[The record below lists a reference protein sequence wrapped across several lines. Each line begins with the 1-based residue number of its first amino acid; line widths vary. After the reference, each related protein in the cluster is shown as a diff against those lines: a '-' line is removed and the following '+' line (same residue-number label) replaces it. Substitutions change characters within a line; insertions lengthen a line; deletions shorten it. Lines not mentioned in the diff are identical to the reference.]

1 MGLTPLGGVMMGTRT
16 GDLDPAIIP
25 FVIDREPE
33 MADAERIRHVF
44 NKESGLL
51 GISEKSSD
59 MRDIIAGKNAGD
71 EKCAL
76 AYDLYVDR
84 LRKYIAQYFGVLNG
98 ADAIV
103 FTAGIGENSAEVRAS
118 VLRRSTSRAITNSSS
133 VGITNTLT
141 ADSAVVMSPTCPKT
155 FFSGST
161 SIPNQVRPSKT
172 EARTSAEFS
181 PIPAVKVFVIPTD
194 EE

>member
-1 MGLTPLGGVMMGTRT
+1 MFCKVFFTF
-16 GDLDPAIIP
+16 
-25 FVIDREPE
+25 FVKFSLLIELHINRN
-33 MADAERIRHVF
+33 IRMILSVHSKKLANHSANF
-44 NKESGLL
+44 SGLIKFL
-51 GISEKSSD
+51 ITY
-59 MRDIIAGKNAGD
+59 
-71 EKCAL
+71 L
-76 AYDLYVDR
+76 
-84 LRKYIAQYFGVLNG
+84 
-98 ADAIV
+98 
-103 FTAGIGENSAEVRAS
+103 

-181 PIPAVKVFVIPTD
+181 PIPAVKTIASAPFNTPKY
-194 EE
+194 